1 MIDIHVKETLAS
13 RTSETKSCA
22 LVLQSYIE
30 SSAICITQIKTIANT
45 KIPLSADQ
53 DLDSGS
59 EETHAA
65 HDFARQADDV
75 ASALHSLKVVVQKS
89 VRNLNDLFSRSLTL
103 DSTNT
108 ASTAVE
114 QALEVAED
122 VASSA
127 RNMGFSLL
135 KLINEEGRTAAFTYE
150 EIVLTMSSDDSPFS
164 PITTLLSSLTA
175 PLQSFHTHTSTL
187 SHTIEMHPPPPAPWV
202 LLAQSL
208 KQESTRA
215 KANEDSLARL
225 QQEMS
230 QKNTSLA
237 LREKDKEEMS
247 VQIEVLTQRVNE
259 SGGRRERV
267 RELEESLKAIEHE
280 NKVFKKEL
288 EKREKMLSGLEDEKK
303 EWARNAGPPPSP
315 RKRMSAAA
323 AGGQEDHLPPSAPT
337 ASKLSALEAEI
348 AAQRAAIR
356 HMQSQQ
362 SDRSHRQDI
371 AFLSTPLII
380 QSPPPTQASYI
391 QEESRACLSTL
402 LSLATSA
409 GAQPIRLSVRPREE
423 RLKWQPREQSS
434 EWRLSVLREEYE
446 GWSAW
451 ARDLTKKAQ
460 KEAQR
465 RQVLERGPAL
475 EKSHEAG
482 EVQAVGQDGVVPW

>member
-1 MIDIHVKETLAS
+1 MST
-13 RTSETKSCA
+13 
-22 LVLQSYIE
+22 
-30 SSAICITQIKTIANT
+30 
-45 KIPLSADQ
+45 DQ

-59 EETHAA
+59 EEVHAA

-75 ASALHSLKVVVQKS
+75 VSALHGLKAVVQKS

-103 DSTNT
+103 DPTNT
-108 ASTAVE
+108 ASTTIE
-114 QALEVAED
+114 QALEVAENT
-122 VASSA
+122 ASSA
-127 RNMGFSLL
+127 QNMGSSLL
-135 KLINEEGRTAAFTYE
+135 KLINEEGRTAALTYD
-150 EIVLTMSSDDSPFS
+150 EIVLTLSADDNPFS
-164 PITTLLSSLTA
+164 PLTTLLPSLNA
-175 PLQSFHTHTSTL
+175 PLHNFHMHTSTL
-187 SHTIEMHPPPPAPWV
+187 SNTIEIPPSPPAPWV

-208 KQESTRA
+208 KQESTKA

-237 LREKDKEEMS
+237 LREKDKEEMG

-267 RELEESLKAIEHE
+267 RELEESLKTIEHE

-303 EWARNAGPPPSP
+303 VWARNAGPPPSP
-315 RKRMSAAA
+315 RKRPSAAA
-323 AGGQEDHLPPSAPT
+323 NGDSAADLPPSAAT
-337 ASKLSALEAEI
+337 TSKLSALEAEI

-362 SDRSHRQDI
+362 SDRNHREDM
-371 AFLSTPLII
+371 AFLSTPLVTT
-380 QSPPPTQASYI
+380 PPQPTQASYI
-391 QEESRACLSTL
+391 QDESRACLSTL

-409 GAQPIRLSVRPREE
+409 GAQPIRLNVRLREE
-423 RLKWQPREQSS
+423 RLKWQSREQSS

-460 KEAQR
+460 KEAKR
-465 RQVLERGPAL
+465 RQAL
-475 EKSHEAG
+475 EGEPASGKPYEADE
-482 EVQAVGQDGVVPW
+482 EVQAAGSEGIVTG